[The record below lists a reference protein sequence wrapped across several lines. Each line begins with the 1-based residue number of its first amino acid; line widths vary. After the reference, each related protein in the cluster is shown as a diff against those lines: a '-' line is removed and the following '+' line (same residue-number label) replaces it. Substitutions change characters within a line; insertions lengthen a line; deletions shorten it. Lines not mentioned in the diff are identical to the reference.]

1 MSVVITEEPDFKEL
15 EKISFSDPFQQSLRR
30 TRRALMLVSFF
41 GILIGTFHI
50 EITSFLGFRILQG
63 SINNVY
69 LRGIVNIIVI
79 YYLISFGLSL
89 IIDLYAWD
97 FKKER
102 LRVKH
107 YVDIQDQLGGMI
119 QDLFDENE
127 TEELLPEKKEKIIDK
142 ILPSF
147 LKNKH
152 FKGTLSGLTIRFV
165 ARVISIFFVDILI
178 PIAIGCIA
186 IYKTRYGV
194 LPLIERILS

>member
-1 MSVVITEEPDFKEL
+1 V
-15 EKISFSDPFQQSLRR
+15 SL
-30 TRRALMLVSFF
+30 F

-69 LRGIVNIIVI
+69 LRGIINLIVI

-102 LRVKH
+102 IRVKH
-107 YVDIQDQLGGMI
+107 YVDIQDQLGGLI

-127 TEELLPEKKEKIIDK
+127 IEDLLPEKKEKLLDK
-142 ILPSF
+142 VLPSF
-147 LKNKH
+147 LTKKG

-165 ARVISIFFVDILI
+165 ARVISIFLVDILM
-178 PIAIGCIA
+178 PIIIGCIA

-194 LPLIERILS
+194 LPLIERIFS